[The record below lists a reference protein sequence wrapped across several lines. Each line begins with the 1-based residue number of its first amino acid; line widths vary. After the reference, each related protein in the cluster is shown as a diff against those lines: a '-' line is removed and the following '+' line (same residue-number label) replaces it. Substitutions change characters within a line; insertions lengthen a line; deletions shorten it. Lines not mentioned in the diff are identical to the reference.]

1 MPTATTEGYCFRY
14 SLVLMIYQL
23 SISLHVQM
31 QCMWLVVP
39 DTDFCVTC
47 SKKMAFYELH
57 AAARVLHLHTPI
69 HLHELDVMITYHI
82 FSIRYCAYCSRV
94 HLIKRIQ
101 WYSAVVVPVPQLFLS
116 LLLQCWMESY
126 LLPRTLCSQGSSTR
140 EKESQHR
147 KVSFSH
153 A

>member
-14 SLVLMIYQL
+14 SLVLMIYQP
-23 SISLHVQM
+23 SISLYVQM

-47 SKKMAFYELH
+47 SKKIWLFMNCMQLQGFSIDSH
-57 AAARVLHLHTPI
+57 TFVCVRHLI
-69 HLHELDVMITYHI
+69 SYRIS
-82 FSIRYCAYCSRV
+82 SIRYCGYCSRV

-101 WYSAVVVPVPQLFLS
+101 WYSAVVVPESQLSLS
-116 LLLQCWMESY
+116 LLLQCWRESY
-126 LLPRTLCSQGSSTR
+126 LLPRMFCSQGSSTQ

-147 KVSFSH
+147 RVSFSH

>member
-1 MPTATTEGYCFRY
+1 
-14 SLVLMIYQL
+14 
-23 SISLHVQM
+23 
-31 QCMWLVVP
+31 
-39 DTDFCVTC
+39 
-47 SKKMAFYELH
+47 MAFYELH

-82 FSIRYCAYCSRV
+82 FSDIVATVQGWC
-94 HLIKRIQ
+94 LIERIQ

-126 LLPRTLCSQGSSTR
+126 LLPRMLCSQESSTQ